1 MGAVPKELSPL
12 LAAPWAVVAIA
23 FAMLVTAIQ
32 LWRHRLRSVPGRLGF
47 SVFFL
52 VAAAAAV
59 NLVLLVQQ
67 QNPFDP
73 WSDRNSAC
81 RHELIFRF
89 EGQCCRLTE

>member
-1 MGAVPKELSPL
+1 LGSVAALSTAVGASLMKNEYLGLMGAVPKELSPL

-32 LWRHRLRSVPGRLGF
+32 LLRHRLRSVLGRLGF

-59 NLVLLVQQ
+59 NLVLLVQ
-67 QNPFDP
+67 
-73 WSDRNSAC
+73 
-81 RHELIFRF
+81 
-89 EGQCCRLTE
+89 